1 LRAKSH
7 IWAALLV
14 LAVVLDTS
22 MLAFGAGLAE
32 VMRGADA
39 GAEVAEEVAGKIT
52 PKSEERDQES
62 AC

>member
-1 LRAKSH
+1 
-7 IWAALLV
+7 
-14 LAVVLDTS
+14 